1 MYHKTCKLILKKME
15 FPNDLYFNCIV
26 PRTND
31 RTCIRAD
38 EVWIKVAGKQKYL
51 FASMDDQTR
60 Y

>member
-1 MYHKTCKLILKKME
+1 MM
-15 FPNDLYFNCIV
+15 
-26 PRTND
+26 
-31 RTCIRAD
+31 TCIRAD